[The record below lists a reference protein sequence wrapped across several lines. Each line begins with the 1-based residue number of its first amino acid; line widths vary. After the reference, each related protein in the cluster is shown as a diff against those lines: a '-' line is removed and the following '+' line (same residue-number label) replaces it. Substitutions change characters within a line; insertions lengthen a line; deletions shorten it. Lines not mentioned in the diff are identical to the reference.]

1 MITKDDI
8 KSLLFAG
15 AIVMGAY
22 LLFYLGAKYMVAYGT
37 ANCIIGCI

>member
-15 AIVMGAY
+15 AIVVGAY
-22 LLFYLGAKYMVAYGT
+22 LLFYLGSKYMVDYGT

>member
-1 MITKDDI
+1 MNEDL
-8 KSLLFAG
+8 KSLLYAG
-15 AIVMGAY
+15 AFVMVAY